1 MQFVVLGESDHAV
14 KEFAEFIMKEIGISM
29 NSGVQ
34 LKNISEGHFYSM
46 YKVGPILC
54 ASHCFGGPSIG
65 ILLHEIIKIMHYAK
79 CQNPIFFRM
88 GTCQGVGV
96 EPGTVVI
103 TTETLDAQ
111 LRPSFEVVIKTIPCQ
126 REVILN
132 KELVNEL
139 MGLTDSCAD
148 GFTTVSGRTLCV
160 DDYYEGTLRM
170 DGAFCEYT
178 PQIRR
183 DYIGKLICDNIIS
196 IEMESTAFAAFTRKA
211 GIRAAVLCVALNDR
225 KSVDGEVCIY
235 FYTFPYKLLKHLIL
249 Y

>member
-1 MQFVVLGESDHAV
+1 
-14 KEFAEFIMKEIGISM
+14 MKEIGISM

-34 LKNISEGHFYSM
+34 LKNISEGAHFYSM

-111 LRPSFEVVIKTIPCQ
+111 LRPSFQVVVKIIPRQ
-126 REVILN
+126 HMVDLD

-139 MGLTDSCAD
+139 MGLTDSCGD
-148 GFTTVSGRTLCV
+148 GFTTVSGKTLCV
-160 DDYYEGTLRM
+160 DDYYEGTSRM
-170 DGAFCEYT
+170 DGAFCDHT
-178 PQIRR
+178 PELRR
-183 DYIGKLICDNIIS
+183 EFIAKLIGQDIIS
-196 IEMESTAFAAFTRKA
+196 MEMASTAFAALTKRA

-225 KSVDGEVCIY
+225 KSVDGEVYIFIHSNTNY
-235 FYTFPYKLLKHLIL
+235 QNT
-249 Y
+249 